1 MGRPERPVT
10 GPPHLES
17 LALYLRAYRATA
29 GVTYEEMSQ
38 YVDASPATL
47 KRTAAG
53 AKVPRWDRVAQ
64 FQDAIREINDVALY
78 KVDEALPGPP
88 DSHRVREALHTLWIY
103 ARREERGTLDVK
115 KVAPETVGNPAE
127 LRYALW
133 ALYEIAGAPPLR
145 TIQMRGGE
153 LILPLSSLA
162 RIVSQEAIPADDQ
175 QLIAFLNGVGR
186 RETSPTWH
194 GRWTK
199 ARARVISPREASKM
213 LQHAPDADRDRDF
226 PSSRQNRFSHAQM
239 NRQIRLG
246 FTRTG

>member
-10 GPPHLES
+10 GPLHLEH
-17 LALYLRAYRATA
+17 LALYLRAYRAKA

-53 AKVPRWDRVAQ
+53 AKVPKWDRVTQ

-78 KVDEALPGPP
+78 KVDEELPGPP
-88 DSHRVREALHTLWIY
+88 DSHRVRETLHTLWTY
-103 ARREERGTLDVK
+103 ARREERDTLDVK

-133 ALYEIAGAPPLR
+133 ALYETAGAPPLR

-153 LILPLSSLA
+153 LVLPLSSLS
-162 RIVSQEAIPADDQ
+162 RIVRQEAIPADDQ
-175 QLIAFLNGVGR
+175 QLIAFLDGVGR
-186 RETSPTWH
+186 RATSPTWH
-194 GRWTK
+194 GRWTD
-199 ARARVISPREASKM
+199 ARARATSPKEASKM
-213 LQHAPDADRDRDF
+213 LQYLPDADRDRDVISF
-226 PSSRQNRFSHAQM
+226 HHARVSRARM
-239 NRQIRLG
+239 NREIRLG
-246 FTRTG
+246 PIMAG

>member
-38 YVDASPATL
+38 HVDASPATL

-53 AKVPRWDRVAQ
+53 TKVPRWDRVAQ
-64 FQDAIREINDVALY
+64 FQHAIREINDVALY
-78 KVDEALPGPP
+78 KVDETLPGSP
-88 DSHRVREALHTLWIY
+88 DSHRVREALHTLWTY
-103 ARREERGTLDVK
+103 ARREERDTLEIK

-133 ALYEIAGAPPLR
+133 TLYETAGAPPLR
-145 TIQMRGGE
+145 TIQARGGE

-186 RETSPTWH
+186 TSPTWH

-199 ARARVISPREASKM
+199 ARTRAISSRESSQM

-226 PSSRQNRFSHAQM
+226 PSSRQIRFSHAKI
-239 NRQIRLG
+239 NRKIRLG

>member
-1 MGRPERPVT
+1 MT

-88 DSHRVREALHTLWIY
+88 DSHRVREALHTLWTY

-133 ALYEIAGAPPLR
+133 ALYETAGAPPLR
-145 TIQMRGGE
+145 TIQARGSGE

-175 QLIAFLNGVGR
+175 QLIALLNGVGR

-199 ARARVISPREASKM
+199 ARARAISPREASRM
-213 LQHAPDADRDRDF
+213 LQHAPDADRDRDVLSF
-226 PSSRQNRFSHAQM
+226 RRVSRARM
-239 NRQIRLG
+239 NGEIRLG
-246 FTRTG
+246 PTRTG